1 LVAFHPGRA
10 DDPFQESEVRNYRL
24 LTASIAF
31 TISMASAWAKQLL
44 WITLAASTLAIV
56 LSTSPASAQIIQL
69 QCQSSNG
76 LGGYLA
82 TVDYGRKTLTVD
94 NMDSAGDIQNIGFQN
109 MPAAIT
115 SDSIIADSQQRCGL
129 IRWLLNRRSGILLS
143 SHTDA
148 CGGTAVTKPYKA
160 APPRF

>member
-1 LVAFHPGRA
+1 MKSHHPL
-10 DDPFQESEVRNYRL
+10 F
-24 LTASIAF
+24 ASVAF

-44 WITLAASTLAIV
+44 WVTLAASTLAIV
-56 LSTSPASAQIIQL
+56 LSTSPVSAQIIQL
-69 QCQSSNG
+69 QCPNSQG

-82 TVDYGRKTLTVD
+82 TVDYGRKTLTVE
-94 NMDSAGDIQNIGFQN
+94 NMDSAGNIQTIGFQN

-148 CGGTAVTKPYKA
+148 CGGTAVTKPCTPYKA
-160 APPRF
+160 GPPRF